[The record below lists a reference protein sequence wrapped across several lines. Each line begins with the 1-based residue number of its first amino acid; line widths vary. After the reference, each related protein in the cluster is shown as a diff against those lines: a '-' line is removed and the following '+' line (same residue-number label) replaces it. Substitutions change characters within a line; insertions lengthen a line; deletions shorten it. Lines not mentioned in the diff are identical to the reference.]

1 MEEQPREM
9 EEREEKKEEEKVPFW
24 QVIYDDVFLL
34 FLLSIV
40 IMAISYTIWGLMEI
54 ANVPL
59 HPALKP

>member
-9 EEREEKKEEEKVPFW
+9 EEREEKKEDEKVPFW

>member
-9 EEREEKKEEEKVPFW
+9 EEREEKKEDEKVPFW
-24 QVIYDDVFLL
+24 QIIYDDVFLL

>member
-9 EEREEKKEEEKVPFW
+9 EEREKKKEDEKVPFW

-40 IMAISYTIWGLMEI
+40 IMAVSYTIWGLMEI

-59 HPALKP
+59 HPELKP